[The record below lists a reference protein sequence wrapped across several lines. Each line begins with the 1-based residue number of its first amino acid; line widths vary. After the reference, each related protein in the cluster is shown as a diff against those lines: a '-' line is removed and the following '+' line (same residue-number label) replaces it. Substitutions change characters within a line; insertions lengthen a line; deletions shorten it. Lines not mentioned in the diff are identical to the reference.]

1 MKESEIIELAT
12 QCGYECER
20 AIALKLEASGR
31 EYWRLIYNSNHLVLC
46 FLDKSNGNHLEF
58 CNLAEMLSSYNVNV
72 PKVLL
77 HNPELGITIQEDL
90 GDDDLLEILNESN
103 KTELTHK
110 SLELLIQIQEI
121 PNLDVQNL
129 SADELLDQISLFSEV
144 FCKQFLEIEA
154 DKSILELSA
163 ATIKNLSDHPK
174 LNCHFDFE
182 RRNLIASKANVISVI
197 DFQDLCIGPIGIDL
211 AGILLD
217 HYLIFD
223 ESFVKDSLAFYK
235 TKSAVDLNADELF
248 ECFRWGGIQRN
259 MRILGTLSRLYINN
273 KRSFRLNDLPMI
285 LDNLIN
291 ILPNNWSCKNY
302 MLDTI
307 KPRLTEKLASL

>member
-31 EYWRLIYNSNHLVLC
+31 EYWRLIHNSNHLVLC
-46 FLDKSNGNHLEF
+46 FLDKSNGDHLKF
-58 CNLAEMLSSYNVNV
+58 CNLAEILSSHNVNV

-129 SADELLDQISLFSEV
+129 SAEELLDQISLFSEV
-144 FCKQFLEIEA
+144 FCKQFLEIRV
-154 DKSILELSA
+154 DQSILELST
-163 ATIKNLSDHPK
+163 ATIENLNDHPK

-217 HYLIFD
+217 HYLTFD
-223 ESFVKDSLAFYK
+223 EAFIKESLAFYK
-235 TKSAVDLNADELF
+235 TKSSVDLNVDALF

-273 KRSFRLNDLPMI
+273 NRSFRLNDLPII
-285 LDNLIN
+285 LDNLIS
-291 ILPNNWSCKNY
+291 IIPNDLSCKNH
-302 MLDTI
+302 LIDTI
-307 KPRLTEKLASL
+307 KPKLIEKLASL